1 TSCYHLFLHVTLP
14 IYPLARLFYN
24 FIGTLS
30 VSLGVLGIFLPLLPT
45 TPFLLLA
52 LACYMRGSQRMSVWM
67 LNNSLFGEHLRNF
80 QIKKAI
86 PKRTKIWAISLTW
99 VSLAISAWIMSVAWA
114 RPILI
119 LPGLF
124 VTIYLWRYD
133 TLVE

>member
-1 TSCYHLFLHVTLP
+1 MARNPF
-14 IYPLARLFYN
+14 ARLFYN
-24 FIGTLS
+24 LVGTLS
-30 VSLGVLGIFLPLLPT
+30 VSLGVLGVFLPLLPT

-52 LACYMRGSQRMSVWM
+52 LACYMRGSERMSVWM
-67 LNNSLFGEHLRNF
+67 LNNPLFGEHLRNF

-99 VSLAISAWIMSVAWA
+99 VSLAISAWIMPVAWA

>member
-1 TSCYHLFLHVTLP
+1 MARN
-14 IYPLARLFYN
+14 PLARLFYN
-24 FIGTLS
+24 LVGTLS

-52 LACYMRGSQRMSVWM
+52 LACYMRGSESMSVWM

-99 VSLAISAWIMSVAWA
+99 VSLAISAWFMPVAWA

>member
-1 TSCYHLFLHVTLP
+1 MARN
-14 IYPLARLFYN
+14 PLARLFYN

-80 QIKKAI
+80 QIRKAI

>member
-1 TSCYHLFLHVTLP
+1 MARNPF
-14 IYPLARLFYN
+14 ARLFYN
-24 FIGTLS
+24 LVGTLS

-52 LACYMRGSQRMSVWM
+52 LACYMRGSERMSVWM

-99 VSLAISAWIMSVAWA
+99 VSLAISAWIMPVAWA

>member
-1 TSCYHLFLHVTLP
+1 MARH
-14 IYPLARLFYN
+14 PLARLFYN
-24 FIGTLS
+24 FVGTLS

-52 LACYMRGSQRMSVWM
+52 LACYMRGSERMSVWM
-67 LNNSLFGEHLRNF
+67 LNNSLFGEQLRNF
-80 QIKKAI
+80 QVKKAI

-99 VSLAISAWIMSVAWA
+99 VSLAVSAWIMPVAWA

-133 TLVE
+133 TLEE

>member
-1 TSCYHLFLHVTLP
+1 MARN
-14 IYPLARLFYN
+14 PLARLFYN

-67 LNNSLFGEHLRNF
+67 LNNSLFGEHVRNF

>member
-1 TSCYHLFLHVTLP
+1 MARN
-14 IYPLARLFYN
+14 PLARLFYN